1 MTRTNEV
8 VPAEETITA
17 ENLALEWR
25 AFLRD
30 IRHYAAIARER
41 AAAREAETAKSEVTS
56 EHKK

>member
-1 MTRTNEV
+1 MTLTRVE
-8 VPAEETITA
+8 PETITA

-41 AAAREAETAKSEVTS
+41 AAAREAETAKSELAS